1 MMAVTAVR
9 VSPTSAARAPGT
21 RPELRMT
28 AARLAAVWFVQLLLV
43 LSVVPWRSDEI
54 FDGGLDPTVAGK
66 AAVAVVGLLGA
77 AAIAWTSNLR
87 YPIGLGPAALAV
99 VVVLV
104 STLGAV
110 VADSAIP
117 TIVLAIRVAILVA
130 TVLLILYSVP
140 WDVGVGTLL
149 AAMAT
154 VALVAGVTGIPD
166 ALSEGRLGG
175 GVPRLHPNP
184 LAELAGAPL
193 VGLAVLMLRHGVR
206 VWSAFPSAVLLA
218 IIIATGSRTAF
229 LAVAVAI
236 LVGVAVNGI
245 RDRSIVYL
253 LLASAPVLY
262 AMAVLTD
269 ALRAVATRAGSTDTT
284 STLEARFDA
293 WRVVLGWS
301 WTAWEK
307 WIGLGLAT
315 KTVPVDSKWLD
326 EQVLDSSWVS
336 ILAQSGTLGMLLI
349 GALVAWCVIT
359 AWTSTRRRWLVLPLL
374 VVMLIRTITESGL
387 VGGALPFVQ
396 FMLLATV
403 LTGRSRRIGAAVKT
417 QQPATGGRFSS
428 TSRPDSEIPNDRAP
442 GERRV
447 GER

>member
-1 MMAVTAVR
+1 
-9 VSPTSAARAPGT
+9 
-21 RPELRMT
+21 MT
-28 AARLAAVWFVQLLLV
+28 VARLAAVWFVQLLLV

-54 FDGGLDPTVAGK
+54 FDGGLDPTVVGK
-66 AAVAVVGLLGA
+66 AAVAVAGLLGA
-77 AAIAWTSNLR
+77 AAIAGTSNLR

-104 STLGAV
+104 STLGAI
-110 VADSAIP
+110 VAGSAMP

-130 TVLLILYSVP
+130 TVLLILCTVP

-166 ALSEGRLGG
+166 ALYEGRLGG
-175 GVPRLHPNP
+175 GIPQLHPNP

-193 VGLAVLMLRHGVR
+193 VGLTVLMLRHGVR

-218 IIIATGSRTAF
+218 IVIGTGSRTAF

-245 RDRSIVYL
+245 GDRSIVYL

-315 KTVPVDSKWLD
+315 KTVPVDRRWLD

-336 ILAQSGTLGMLLI
+336 ILAQSGFLGMLLV
-349 GALVAWCVIT
+349 GSLVTWCVIT
-359 AWTSTRRRWLVLPLL
+359 ACASTRRRWLVLPLL
-374 VVMLIRTITESGL
+374 VVMLIRTVTESGL

-403 LTGRSRRIGAAVKT
+403 LTGRSRHLGAAVKRR
-417 QQPATGGRFSS
+417 QLATGGRFRS
-428 TSRPDSEIPNDRAP
+428 TSRPYSEIPSDRA
-442 GERRV
+442 V
-447 GER
+447 GERSVGER

>member
-1 MMAVTAVR
+1 
-9 VSPTSAARAPGT
+9 
-21 RPELRMT
+21 MT
-28 AARLAAVWFVQLLLV
+28 VARLTAVWFVQLLLV

-54 FDGGLDPTVAGK
+54 FDGGLDPTVVGK

-99 VVVLV
+99 VAVLV

-110 VADSAIP
+110 VADSATP

-193 VGLAVLMLRHGVR
+193 VGLTVLMLRHGVR
-206 VWSAFPSAVLLA
+206 VWSAFPSTVLLA

-269 ALRAVATRAGSTDTT
+269 ALRAVATRAGSTDAT

-293 WRVVLGWS
+293 WRVVLGWG

-315 KTVPVDSKWLD
+315 KTVPVDSRWRD

-336 ILAQSGTLGMLLI
+336 ILAQSGILGMLLI
-349 GALVAWCVIT
+349 GALAAWCVIT

-374 VVMLIRTITESGL
+374 VVVFIRTITESGL

-396 FMLLATV
+396 FMVLATV
-403 LTGRSRRIGAAVKT
+403 LTGRSRHIGAAAKSR
-417 QQPATGGRFSS
+417 QLATGGRFSS
-428 TSRPDSEIPNDRAP
+428 TSRPYSEIPNDRAL
-442 GERRV
+442 GERSV